1 MDYVFGNIGMRRSE
15 VEFDEFTGECNQKT
29 QVAVEK
35 LQFSS
40 NFTEYQLPKN
50 S

>member
-1 MDYVFGNIGMRRSE
+1 MFSGIRNAPLRSK
-15 VEFDEFTGECNQKT
+15 FDEFTGECNQKT